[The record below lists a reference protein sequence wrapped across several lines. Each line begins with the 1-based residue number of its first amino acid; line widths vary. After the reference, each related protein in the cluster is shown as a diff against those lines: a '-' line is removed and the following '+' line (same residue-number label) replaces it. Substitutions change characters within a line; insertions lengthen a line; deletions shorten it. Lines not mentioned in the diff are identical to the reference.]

1 MAEHVSSPRLYVL
14 IFAALMVLTAATVW
28 VAYFDFGVLNDVVAL
43 SIAMAKALLVV
54 LFFMHVKY
62 STRMTALTAIAGLV
76 WLGILIGLTLN
87 DYLTRGALI
96 PVPGK

>member
-1 MAEHVSSPRLYVL
+1 MAEHVSSPKLYL
-14 IFAALMVLTAATVW
+14 IVFLTLMVLTVVTVAA
-28 VAYFDFGVLNDVVAL
+28 AYQDLGVLNDVVAL
-43 SIAMAKALLVV
+43 AIAMAKALLVV

-62 STRMTALTAIAGLV
+62 STRMTALTAIAGLI

-87 DYLTRGALI
+87 DYLTRGDLI

>member
-1 MAEHVSSPRLYVL
+1 MAEHVSSPKLYFI
-14 IFAALMVLTAATVW
+14 IFLALMILTVLTVAA
-28 VAYFDFGVLNDVVAL
+28 AYQDLGVLNDVVAL
-43 SIAMAKALLVV
+43 AIAMAKALLVV

-62 STRMTALTAIAGLV
+62 STRMTALTAIAGLL
-76 WLGILIGLTLN
+76 WLGILIAMTLN

>member
-1 MAEHVSSPRLYVL
+1 MAEHVSSPKLYVL
-14 IFAALMVLTAATVW
+14 VFLALMVFTVITVV
-28 VAYFDFGVLNDVVAL
+28 VAYQDFGVLNDVVAL
-43 SIAMAKALLVV
+43 AIAMAKALLVV

-62 STRMTALTAIAGLV
+62 STRMTALTAIAGII

-96 PVPGK
+96 AVPGK